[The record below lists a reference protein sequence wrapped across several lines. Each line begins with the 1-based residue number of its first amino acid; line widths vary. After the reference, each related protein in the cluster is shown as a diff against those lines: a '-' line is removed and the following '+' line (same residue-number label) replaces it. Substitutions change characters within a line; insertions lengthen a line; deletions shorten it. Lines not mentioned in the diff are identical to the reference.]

1 MSTYA
6 SPTGGRS
13 LHATYPA
20 TVARFKPDVKQ
31 VAMAYFGVQ
40 YLRESIPNGVDKAL
54 TTIVTAFGND
64 NGPGHWDR
72 ARYVDEAGFT
82 NIISILLLGRSG
94 QIRCLVRELRCRLK
108 ELCR

>member
-1 MSTYA
+1 
-6 SPTGGRS
+6 
-13 LHATYPA
+13 
-20 TVARFKPDVKQ
+20 
-31 VAMAYFGVQ
+31 MAYFGVQ

-82 NIISILLLGRSG
+82 NIISI
-94 QIRCLVRELRCRLK
+94 C
-108 ELCR
+108 